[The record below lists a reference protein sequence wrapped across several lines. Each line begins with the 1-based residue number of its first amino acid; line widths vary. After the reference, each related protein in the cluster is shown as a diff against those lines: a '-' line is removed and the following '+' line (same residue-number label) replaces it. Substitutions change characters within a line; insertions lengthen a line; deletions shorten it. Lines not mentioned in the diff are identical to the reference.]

1 VVPLA
6 SGGETVGAPACKSRR
21 ALCLS
26 FSRRSLADRQHA
38 QSFETFFAELRLAS
52 QSEIVYLAKTG
63 HRGDDLAAKGLRFFE
78 TPEPERCTEIVGLE
92 TERLPMDQSALS
104 RSPTLLPHRSGG
116 PTTASGRDRA
126 TRASVRETNRL
137 LVPDDGISDTRIS
150 RCVTWFTVRQRR
162 RRQMRAR
169 WRKE

>member
-1 VVPLA
+1 
-6 SGGETVGAPACKSRR
+6 
-21 ALCLS
+21 LS

-104 RSPTLLPHRSGG
+104 RSPTLLPHRHPGATG
-116 PTTASGRDRA
+116 PLEQVLGKQTDYWCPMMEYRTRGYRD
-126 TRASVRETNRL
+126 V
-137 LVPDDGISDTRIS
+137 
-150 RCVTWFTVRQRR
+150 
-162 RRQMRAR
+162 
-169 WRKE
+169 